1 MAKTTKDLQATWWE
15 WLSMSERL
23 LTALHR
29 QTVALTLRKVEK
41 IEEIQTDLDDL
52 MDKMQE
58 LDDKAAAL
66 ARGLA
71 EELGVEPSLRSLVN
85 VLEKAEAQ
93 QVQALAN
100 RVVVV
105 GRNLQAVIDKNQ
117 ALIASELDFING
129 TAAILVREAQAQ
141 TPGYGP
147 AKSNSRS
154 LAMDQA
160 A

>member
-105 GRNLQAVIDKNQ
+105 GRLQLHRCHGSQPAD
-117 ALIASELDFING
+117 
-129 TAAILVREAQAQ
+129 LVGRQLQLEWHQRVQ
-141 TPGYGP
+141 PG
-147 AKSNSRS
+147 
-154 LAMDQA
+154 
-160 A
+160 

>member
-1 MAKTTKDLQATWWE
+1 MAKTTQDLQATWWE

-85 VLEKAEAQ
+85 VLEKAEA
-93 QVQALAN
+93 
-100 RVVVV
+100 
-105 GRNLQAVIDKNQ
+105 
-117 ALIASELDFING
+117 
-129 TAAILVREAQAQ
+129 
-141 TPGYGP
+141 
-147 AKSNSRS
+147 
-154 LAMDQA
+154 
-160 A
+160 